1 MIHAFEFYQQ
11 LVFLSPPRKL
21 VLGFPSTK
29 KQTFRFKS
37 FPYFLFYIFVLLKHC
52 ITDI

>member
-1 MIHAFEFYQQ
+1 MIHSFEFYQQ

-29 KQTFRFKS
+29 KQTFRFKIVS
-37 FPYFLFYIFVLLKHC
+37 IFLVLHFRTFKTLHQ
-52 ITDI
+52 